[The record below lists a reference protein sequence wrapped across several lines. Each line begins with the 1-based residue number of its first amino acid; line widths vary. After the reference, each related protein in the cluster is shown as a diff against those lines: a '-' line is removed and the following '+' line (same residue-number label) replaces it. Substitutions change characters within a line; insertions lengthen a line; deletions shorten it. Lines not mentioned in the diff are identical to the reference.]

1 MENIVKVNNLKKYFQ
16 SGKALFGNRD
26 NDMQN
31 CLRAVDGVNFSIG
44 KGETFGLAGESGCG
58 KTTTAK
64 LLMGLYK
71 PTEGTLICKGM
82 DISKLKGREMKLF
95 RRNAQMIFQDP
106 YESLNPRSRVR
117 EILKEPLIIHSIG
130 KSENEKME
138 IIKNILE
145 DVGLNPPEKFINRYP
160 HELSGGQRQRI
171 SVARALIL
179 KPVFIVADEPV
190 SMLDVSIRAGVLNLL
205 KKATSKRDLASLFIS
220 HDISLIRYLCDR
232 TAIMYL
238 GRIVETGE
246 TENLIK
252 KRYHPYTEALLE
264 AVPSTNP
271 DCKINLSKIKGEITN
286 LVDFAKGCRF
296 YPRCTKAMK
305 ICEEISPN
313 PVEVEK
319 NHWVECHLYK

>member
-26 NDMQN
+26 NDIQN
-31 CLRAVDGVNFSIG
+31 CLRAVDGVSFSIG

-71 PTEGTLICKGM
+71 PTEGNLICKGM
-82 DISKLKGREMKLF
+82 DISNLKGREMKLF

-106 YESLNPRSRVR
+106 YESLNPRFRVR

-130 KSENEKME
+130 KSENEKLE

-160 HELSGGQRQRI
+160 HEMSGGERQRV

-179 KPVFIVADEPV
+179 KPVF
-190 SMLDVSIRAGVLNLL
+190 
-205 KKATSKRDLASLFIS
+205 
-220 HDISLIRYLCDR
+220 
-232 TAIMYL
+232 
-238 GRIVETGE
+238 
-246 TENLIK
+246 
-252 KRYHPYTEALLE
+252 
-264 AVPSTNP
+264 
-271 DCKINLSKIKGEITN
+271 
-286 LVDFAKGCRF
+286 
-296 YPRCTKAMK
+296 
-305 ICEEISPN
+305 
-313 PVEVEK
+313 
-319 NHWVECHLYK
+319 